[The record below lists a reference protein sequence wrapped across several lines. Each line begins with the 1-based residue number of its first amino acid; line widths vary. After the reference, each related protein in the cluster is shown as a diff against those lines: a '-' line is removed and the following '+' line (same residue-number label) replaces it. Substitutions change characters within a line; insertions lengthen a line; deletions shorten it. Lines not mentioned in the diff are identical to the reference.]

1 MPHGTSFGPLLNH
14 TRLQNAAF
22 FQMRAV
28 EAVKNN
34 LSVERKPWG
43 KGGEVRDGEGHV
55 KGEDQPIHNCLNPT
69 LPTLADLSKEEIK
82 EVSEKLDDVAENES
96 LISLHCNLT
105 RLLKRKEYLLSTL
118 ETLKEIEGRTSVE
131 VLTSDEYVHHKNWVV
146 TNLTV
151 TNRYLTVGI
160 GLLQRLY
167 SRLYTGT
174 SPNDLTDA
182 EAKGVV
188 KALLEKRLIKSWT
201 VPMDERVASAS
212 MDVYVNAF
220 LEVEMDGGGDVDREK
235 GEKEKVSR
243 FAGYFFA

>member
-1 MPHGTSFGPLLNH
+1 
-14 TRLQNAAF
+14 
-22 FQMRAV
+22 MRAV

-55 KGEDQPIHNCLNPT
+55 KGEDQPIQSCLNPT

-167 SRLYTGT
+167 SRLYT
-174 SPNDLTDA
+174 
-182 EAKGVV
+182 
-188 KALLEKRLIKSWT
+188 
-201 VPMDERVASAS
+201 
-212 MDVYVNAF
+212 
-220 LEVEMDGGGDVDREK
+220 
-235 GEKEKVSR
+235 
-243 FAGYFFA
+243 